1 LTCSLKN
8 YNENRNMLEDK
19 DIQKLKEELVT
30 KEGLENSTTKIL
42 SLVAT
47 KEDFTELEQEI
58 TNLREVVQ
66 SLTVSVDKL
75 AKVVDNL
82 RTEYAAIT
90 LS

>member
-1 LTCSLKN
+1 
-8 YNENRNMLEDK
+8 MLEDK

>member
-1 LTCSLKN
+1 MTCSLKN